1 MSISRIA
8 SRYAKSLLDIALEK
22 NALEEVHQDVK
33 GFEKALESRDFY
45 NMLRSPVIP
54 STRKAEIFKLL
65 FDGKAS
71 PITYGFFLLVI
82 KKSREVVFP
91 EIVQAF
97 FKQYRKHKNIIV
109 LRLTTAAPITSEGA
123 EIIKASLKEKGVVGE
138 GIIEMHTK
146 VDPKLIGGFQVEFED
161 KLIDASIQHKLDLM
175 RRELAIN
182 LYESK
187 IRSI

>member
-8 SRYAKSLLDIALEK
+8 TRYAKSLLDIALEK
-22 NALEEVHQDVK
+22 NALEEVYQDVK

-109 LRLTTAAPITSEGA
+109 LRLITAAPISDENA
-123 EIIKASLKEKGVVGE
+123 AKVKSILKDKGIVGDST
-138 GIIEMHTK
+138 IEMHTK
-146 VDPKLIGGFQVEFED
+146 VDPDLIGGFQVEFED